1 MLTLDT
7 SLPRSYSRAFQVRG
21 TKGMYY
27 ENNDMVFLNEHTEK
41 YEFDGRALWGNA
53 SQYEEKYLDDLWMQD
68 FDKTW
73 GHDGMDVLMLSD
85 FLRCVGDGKPM
96 PIDVYDAASW
106 MAISCLSE
114 DSIQKGGAAVAIP
127 DFTEGMW
134 IK

>member
-1 MLTLDT
+1 
-7 SLPRSYSRAFQVRG
+7 
-21 TKGMYY
+21 
-27 ENNDMVFLNEHTEK
+27 
-41 YEFDGRALWGNA
+41 
-53 SQYEEKYLDDLWMQD
+53 
-68 FDKTW
+68 
-73 GHDGMDVLMLSD
+73 MDVLMLSD